1 MPLEIAFVT
10 QYTDHN
16 VDSVAPQQI
25 RNRKIQF
32 PPTEVVQSAL

>member
-16 VDSVAPQQI
+16 VDSVAP
-25 RNRKIQF
+25 
-32 PPTEVVQSAL
+32 SANTKSEDIVSSH